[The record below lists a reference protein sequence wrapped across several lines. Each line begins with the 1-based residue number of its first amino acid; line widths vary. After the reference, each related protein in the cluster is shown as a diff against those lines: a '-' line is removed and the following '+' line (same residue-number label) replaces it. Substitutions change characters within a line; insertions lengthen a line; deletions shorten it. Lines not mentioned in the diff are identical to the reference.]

1 MSKKLLLPSKPCSLG
16 RFMSRFSPK
25 KISDAETESLVESK
39 LKWILD
45 GCSPTRV
52 ILFGSA
58 SRGELTDYSDV
69 DFAVLFDSI
78 PALIEGRKT
87 LFSRPRL
94 DDWPQDI
101 LCFEEAD
108 FLRRVQTGGVCEIIA
123 EEGQVL
129 FKRSS
134 V

>member
-1 MSKKLLLPSKPCSLG
+1 
-16 RFMSRFSPK
+16 MSRFSPK
-25 KISDAETESLVESK
+25 KVPDSEAAVLVESK
-39 LKWILD
+39 LKWILE

-69 DFAVLFDSI
+69 DFAVLFDSL
-78 PALIEGRKT
+78 PALIEGRKS

-101 LCFEEAD
+101 LCFEESD
-108 FLRRVQTGGVCEIIA
+108 YLRRVETGGVCEIIA
-123 EEGQVL
+123 EEGKVL
-129 FKRSS
+129 YQRSS

>member
-1 MSKKLLLPSKPCSLG
+1 
-16 RFMSRFSPK
+16 MSRFSPK
-25 KISDAETESLVESK
+25 KIADVEAASIVESK
-39 LKWILD
+39 LKWILE

-58 SRGELTDYSDV
+58 ARGELTDYSDV
-69 DFAVLFDSI
+69 DFAVLFDSL

-108 FLRRVQTGGVCEIIA
+108 FLRRVQTGGVCEIIT

-129 FKRSS
+129 FQRSL